1 MNEGK
6 IAKSHSESHLLEKFP
21 GYNDGSIARR
31 YSRRRDNPSLTSSV
45 KCSKAI
51 PVIASRKFYKATRVL
66 FPLVLRSWLYNSWSV
81 ENSTGKVVLQRGN
94 CGLCVRTH
102 RPPSNVFSCIPMY
115 IRLRARMCVCVWVWR
130 NRREKEKR
138 EKVGNSSR
146 NEGETERKRERDERW
161 LSFHRAREQGIVRQ
175 PTDNRSKG

>member
-1 MNEGK
+1 M
-6 IAKSHSESHLLEKFP
+6 EKFP

-81 ENSTGKVVLQRGN
+81 ENSAGKVVLQRGN

-102 RPPSNVFSCIPMY
+102 RPPSNVFPCIPMY
-115 IRLRARMCVCVWVWR
+115 IRLRASMYMCVCVGIEKQKRKGETGESREFEPKRRR
-130 NRREKEKR
+130 NGKGKGERREMAQFP
-138 EKVGNSSR
+138 SS
-146 NEGETERKRERDERW
+146 
-161 LSFHRAREQGIVRQ
+161 
-175 PTDNRSKG
+175 

>member
-115 IRLRARMCVCVWVWR
+115 ICLRARMCVCVGMEKQKRKGETGESREFEPKRRR
-130 NRREKEKR
+130 NGKEKGERREMAQFP
-138 EKVGNSSR
+138 SS
-146 NEGETERKRERDERW
+146 
-161 LSFHRAREQGIVRQ
+161 
-175 PTDNRSKG
+175 